1 MADGA
6 GSERITPA
14 QRAAAVDALS
24 EAFASDVLS
33 MDEFEQRVEM
43 AQRASTAGELR
54 VLLSDLPRGET
65 RPAPRTDPRT
75 PAREAAPLPAPAPAR
90 RQLPAEHVEEQN
102 TIIGILG
109 AGVRKGQWIPA
120 RMNTAIA
127 VLGGVELDF
136 REAALQPGVTELRCF
151 TFMGGVEIIVPPDV
165 VVQSSGAGI
174 MGGFEHHA
182 NEMEAP
188 EGAPVLRISG
198 LAFMAGVEVEVRYP
212 GESKGEAKRRR
223 RMEKRDRRRR
233 LRSGS

>member
-6 GSERITPA
+6 GSERITPE
-14 QRAAAVDALS
+14 RRSAAVDALS

-33 MDEFEQRVEM
+33 MEEFEQRVEM
-43 AQRASTAGELR
+43 AQRASTADELR
-54 VLLSDLPRGET
+54 VLVEDLPRPET
-65 RPAPRTDPRT
+65 RPVPRPDTAT
-75 PAREAAPLPAPAPAR
+75 PSRPTVPAPHRTSAP
-90 RQLPAEHVEEQN
+90 PAHIEDQN

-109 AGVRKGQWIPA
+109 AGTRKGPWIPA

-136 REAALQPGVTELRCF
+136 REARLQPGVTEVRCF

-174 MGGFEHHA
+174 MGGFEHFA
-182 NEMEAP
+182 EDMNPP
-188 EGAPVLRISG
+188 EGAPVLRITG
-198 LAFMAGVEVEVRYP
+198 LAFMAGVEVEVRYA
-212 GESKGEAKRRR
+212 GESKGDAKRRR
-223 RMEKRDRRRR
+223 RIERRERKRR